1 MTRSMGDATRSNLT
15 WALEVMAK
23 EYPNRSDYSV
33 ELGWNLMVTRQ
44 FDKAEE
50 ILQVKVWLKI
60 PATGQT
66 HRKRSSFQE
75 ASRRF
80 PNLQNAKILLAL
92 CSKLMRRNGM
102 ETRVGEGEAEAALS
116 GGERS
121 DVNAE
126 LHCSL
131 ANAYRQTDKSG
142 RKMLYTV
149 HTI

>member
-1 MTRSMGDATRSNLT
+1 M
-15 WALEVMAK
+15 
-23 EYPNRSDYSV
+23 
-33 ELGWNLMVTRQ
+33 
-44 FDKAEE
+44 
-50 ILQVKVWLKI
+50 
-60 PATGQT
+60 
-66 HRKRSSFQE
+66 
-75 ASRRF
+75 
-80 PNLQNAKILLAL
+80 QNAKILLAL

-142 RKMLYTV
+142 RKML
-149 HTI
+149 

>member
-50 ILQVKVWLKI
+50 ILQVKVRLKI